1 MSNWNDRANA
11 TPSEAPRDWK
21 QAIGRGFGCRC
32 PACGEGK
39 LFGKFLKVKPECE
52 KCGAEF
58 SGHRAD
64 DLPPYITI
72 MIVGHVI
79 VPLFL
84 VFERSTNW
92 PDWMHM
98 VIWLSLTAALTM
110 ALIQPVKGATIAY
123 QWALRLH
130 GFDPAGD
137 IHDMPAKS

>member
-1 MSNWNDRANA
+1 MSNRTDRANA
-11 TPSEAPRDWK
+11 SPSDAPRDWK
-21 QAIGRGFGCRC
+21 DAIGRGFRCRC
-32 PACGEGK
+32 PACGEGR
-39 LFGKFLKVKPECE
+39 LFGKFLKVQPSCE
-52 KCGAEF
+52 TCGTEF

-84 VFERSTNW
+84 LAERSTNW
-92 PDWMHM
+92 PEWVHM
-98 VIWLSLTAALTM
+98 VVWLSLTAALTM

-130 GFDPAGD
+130 GFDPRGD
-137 IHDMPAKS
+137 IHDIPLKS

>member
-1 MSNWNDRANA
+1 MTNWNLRSPAASPD
-11 TPSEAPRDWK
+11 TPRDWK
-21 QAIGRGFGCRC
+21 QAIGRGFRCRC

-39 LFGKFLKVKPECE
+39 IFGKFLKVKPECE
-52 KCGAEF
+52 VCGTEF

-84 VFERSTNW
+84 LAERSTSW
-92 PDWMHM
+92 PEWLHM
-98 VIWLSLTAALTM
+98 VVWLSATAALTM

-130 GFDPAGD
+130 GFDPRGD
-137 IHDMPAKS
+137 IHDIPVKS